1 MKAKTTK
8 EACDTLRQEF
18 KFKIWERSN
27 FNISREIFRM
37 KERESLNEYFNKLFE
52 LVNQMNPMEIQLM
65 IENCG

>member
-1 MKAKTTK
+1 
-8 EACDTLRQEF
+8 
-18 KFKIWERSN
+18 
-27 FNISREIFRM
+27 M